1 MVDKVALGASMRANL
16 LSLQKTNS
24 LLDVSQLR
32 LSTGRKVNSALDD
45 PRAFFTAQGLTNR
58 ATDLSRLLD
67 GMGQSIQ
74 TVKAADDGVSAMTKL
89 MEQADSIVTQ
99 AKEHLNSG
107 GDTTTGMT
115 AFEKDFDALMV
126 QMQAIITD
134 ANYRGINL
142 LGADKLVT
150 QFNENSG
157 SSGNTL
163 EIDGLGFT
171 TDLGGITWSTAA
183 TDWSGYNLTTLE
195 SRASEISASLTK
207 LRDFGASLANGLS
220 IIQTREDFTK
230 SLIQRLEEGADKLTL
245 ADPNE
250 EGAKMLALQTRMQ
263 LGVNSLSLAAQAQQS
278 VLQMF

>member
-24 LLDVSQLR
+24 LLDTSQLR

-45 PRAFFTAQGLTNR
+45 PRSFFSAQGLTNR
-58 ATDLSRLLD
+58 ATDLGRLLD

-107 GDTTTGMT
+107 GTGTDAEMT
-115 AFEKDFDALMV
+115 AFEKDFDAIMV
-126 QMQAIITD
+126 QMEGVLED

-142 LGADKLVT
+142 LTDDKLVT
-150 QFNENSG
+150 QFNEDNS
-157 SSGNTL
+157 NTF
-163 EIDGLGFT
+163 EIAGADFGTG
-171 TDLGGITWSTAA
+171 TDLGVTWSSVT
-183 TDWSGYNLTTLE
+183 TDWTAYDLTSLE
-195 SRASEISASLTK
+195 SRASEISDALTK
-207 LRDFGASLANGLS
+207 LRNFSASLANGLS

-230 SLIQRLEEGADKLTL
+230 SLITRLEEGADKLTL

>member
-24 LLDVSQLR
+24 LLDTAQLR

-45 PRAFFTAQGLTNR
+45 PRSFFTAQGLTNR
-58 ATDLSRLLD
+58 ASDLSRLLD

-74 TVKAADDGVSAMTKL
+74 TVKAADDGVTAMTRL

-107 GDTTTGMT
+107 GAATDSEIASM
-115 AFEKDFDALMV
+115 EKDFDTIMGQLEAVLE
-126 QMQAIITD
+126 D

-142 LGADKLVT
+142 LTDDKLIT
-150 QFNENSG
+150 QFNEDNSNTFEL
-157 SSGNTL
+157 SGA
-163 EIDGLGFT
+163 GFGT
-171 TDLGGITWSTAA
+171 GTELGITWGSAT
-183 TDWSGYNLTTLE
+183 TDWTNADLTAFE
-195 SRASEISASLTK
+195 SRATEISDALTK
-207 LRDFGASLANGLS
+207 LRNFSSSLANGLS

-230 SLIQRLEEGADKLTL
+230 SLVERLEEGADKLTL

-263 LGVNSLSLAAQAQQS
+263 LGVNSLSLAAQSQQS